1 MDQIIESKVPNDARS
16 VRIDRYLAERFT
28 YFSRT
33 RWQREIHEG
42 RLDLNGTGIDSVHCR
57 VKPGDVIRYRGS
69 GVAEPQVDFNFEIVY
84 EDDDLLGVNKSGN
97 LPVHPAGSYF
107 NNTLLMHL
115 KKRGFENLYPVHR
128 IDRETSGVI
137 VFAKSSSIASLMQE
151 SLGSAEKK
159 YLVVVYGRS
168 PGYIFTVNTPI
179 GSSQKSPIRKKREA
193 FEGAP
198 EKAGTVFRTLSIFS
212 DYSLLEAVLE
222 TGRLHQI
229 RVHLESIGLPVVG
242 DKMYGL
248 DETCYLDFIEGRN
261 IDTIPE
267 RLHFNRSLLHARSI
281 SFVHPRSGE
290 KIIITAPLQADMES
304 FIREKDPGFS
314 VL

>member
-1 MDQIIESKVPNDARS
+1 MDHIIESKVPDYAGS
-16 VRIDRYLAERFT
+16 MRIDRYLAERFT

-42 RLDLNGTGIDSVHCR
+42 RLHLNGTGIDSVHCR
-57 VKPGDVIRYRGS
+57 VKAGDVIQYQGS
-69 GVAEPQVDFNFEIVY
+69 GMAEPPVDSDFEIIY
-84 EDDDLLGVNKSGN
+84 EDDDFLGVNKSGD

-107 NNTLLMHL
+107 NNTLFMLL
-115 KKRGFENLYPVHR
+115 KERGFENLHPIHR

-137 VFAKSSSIASLMQE
+137 VFAKSGSIASLMQE
-151 SLGSAEKK
+151 SLTSAEKK
-159 YLVVVYGRS
+159 YLVVVHGRS
-168 PGYIFTVNTPI
+168 PENNFTVHTPI
-179 GSSQKSPIRKKREA
+179 GISEKSPIRKKREA

-198 EKAGTVFRTLSIFS
+198 EKAGTIFRTLSIFS

-248 DETCYLDFIEGRN
+248 DETCYLDFIKGRKL
-261 IDTIPE
+261 DTIRE
-267 RLHFNRSLLHARSI
+267 RLHFDRSLLHAHII
-281 SFVHPRSGE
+281 SFLHPRSGD
-290 KIIITAPLQADMES
+290 KITITAPMRSDMEF

-314 VL
+314 VI